1 MELETEIVELETEI
15 VEPRALVV
23 LVFVELQTQRTGG
36 RVNGGGSGGVRSLI
50 DAVFTWDASM
60 LWIMKLPTQY

>member
-23 LVFVELQTQRTGG
+23 LCSICGAANTKDWG

-50 DAVFTWDASM
+50 DAVFTWDASR
-60 LWIMKLPTQY
+60 L